1 MIFLLKKFVGQY
13 GVGKSLAH
21 ENRGR
26 GAPFKV
32 KIRVKKIN
40 STYSQNRL
48 HSQQQNNQKV
58 LEQNVYDVHTNMTI
72 NSLINFIARKHD
84 HDANNVRLI
93 SAMNSSN
100 NAKNLSDKRKTLSQ
114 VGVSEGD
121 EISAILTSSIN
132 YGMNISDD
140 VDQSTFSPGDLMS
153 ISSKYFETLFEVLSK
168 TSSSQLR
175 NATWKFLMELPT
187 SEDILQNIEAKT
199 MDIKSM

>member
-1 MIFLLKKFVGQY
+1 MIFLLKKVCWPIWI
-13 GVGKSLAH
+13 GKSLAH
-21 ENRGR
+21 EIRGR
-26 GAPFKV
+26 GASFKV

-114 VGVSEGD
+114 VGVSE
-121 EISAILTSSIN
+121 EMKLA
-132 YGMNISDD
+132 
-140 VDQSTFSPGDLMS
+140 QF
-153 ISSKYFETLFEVLSK
+153 
-168 TSSSQLR
+168 
-175 NATWKFLMELPT
+175 
-187 SEDILQNIEAKT
+187 
-199 MDIKSM
+199 